1 MLRCSNNM
9 NDFQI
14 MDLKMDKEIH
24 FMNDK
29 IFFSGKIIKKWDKFI
44 GVMISNL
51 QNNLKIFSVS
61 EIASF
66 FIVFEEEAY
75 WCNSRVIGCKSD
87 DYSQLMILEEP
98 KVINRIERRK
108 SPRIRAILD
117 VEYFFL
123 PDKIEELDKVT
134 QGHQRMKKKTFTV
147 DISAGGLALITYEK
161 IESGKLL
168 FLSFKIKENISSVCS
183 VVRSESNEG
192 DTNFKTALKFIDIDV
207 NHRKIINEYVNE
219 KMKYN

>member
-1 MLRCSNNM
+1 M

-29 IFFSGKIIKKWDKFI
+29 IFFLGKIIKKWDKFI

-108 SPRIRAILD
+108 SPRIRAI
-117 VEYFFL
+117 
-123 PDKIEELDKVT
+123 
-134 QGHQRMKKKTFTV
+134 
-147 DISAGGLALITYEK
+147 
-161 IESGKLL
+161 
-168 FLSFKIKENISSVCS
+168 
-183 VVRSESNEG
+183 
-192 DTNFKTALKFIDIDV
+192 
-207 NHRKIINEYVNE
+207 
-219 KMKYN
+219 